1 MPYISFRHIV
11 RPTFAV
17 ATAAAFLS
25 CATASLA
32 AAKYPNLIG
41 SMKSYTATSE
51 DTLLDIARRF
61 DLGFTELVAANPG
74 VDPWL
79 PGKGVA
85 LNLPDAHLLP
95 RAPRQGVVLN
105 LADQRLYIFRSD
117 SGTVDTVPVGV
128 GRDAWNTPIGGTKVV
143 RKKANPAWYPPKS
156 IRAEDPTL
164 PSVVKAGPNN
174 PLGAHAIYLGWSGYL
189 LHGTNKP
196 MGVGRRV
203 SHGCVRLYP
212 EDIKRY
218 FSTIAIGTRVTVV
231 DEPMKIGWFG
241 GNLMLEVHPSQAQ
254 ADDMEA
260 GNRITPETPA
270 EFEYRILDAA
280 GTDAHRLNWTLVR
293 RTLKERQGIPVKILK
308 PDHTAETPES

>member
-1 MPYISFRHIV
+1 MAKISLRNTL
-11 RPTFAV
+11 RSSL
-17 ATAAAFLS
+17 TAAAAVVVLS
-25 CATASLA
+25 WATATLA
-32 AAKYPNLIG
+32 AGKYPNLVG

-74 VDPWL
+74 IDPWI
-79 PGKGVA
+79 PGAGVT
-85 LNLPDAHLLP
+85 LSLPDAHLLP
-95 RAPRQGVVLN
+95 RAPRKGVVLN
-105 LADQRLYIFRSD
+105 LADQRLYIFRPD
-117 SGTVDTVPVGV
+117 TGTVDTVPIGV
-128 GRDAWNTPIGGTKVV
+128 GRDAWNTPIGTTKVV

-164 PSVVKAGPNN
+164 PRVVKAGPNN

-218 FSTIAIGTRVTVV
+218 FSTIPIGTQVTVV
-231 DEPMKIGWFG
+231 DEPVKIGWFAG
-241 GNLMLEVHPSQAQ
+241 ALLLEVHPSQAQ

-280 GTDAHRLNWTLVR
+280 GTDADRLDWALIR
-293 RTLKERQGIPVKILK
+293 RTLKARQGIPVKILK
-308 PDHTAETPES
+308 TDHTAETPET